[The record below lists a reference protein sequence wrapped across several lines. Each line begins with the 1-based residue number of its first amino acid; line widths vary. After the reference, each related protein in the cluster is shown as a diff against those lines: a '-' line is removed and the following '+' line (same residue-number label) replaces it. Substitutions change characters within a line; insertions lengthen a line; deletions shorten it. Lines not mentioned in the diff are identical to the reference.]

1 MALSKDDSKKI
12 QQFAKEGKQTKRI
25 FEDHFPH
32 LSYAEVATEVRDWGE
47 KSALGRMRMITS
59 RLNELAAA
67 DDKAQRTEMA
77 KEIQKLV
84 KELYKNH
91 KSSHDKLATIREA
104 LEG

>member
-1 MALSKDDSKKI
+1 MPISKADSKKI

-25 FEDHFPH
+25 VEDHFPQ
-32 LSYAEVATEVRDWGE
+32 LSYAEVAAVVRDWGE
-47 KSALGRMRMITS
+47 KSALGRMRMITA
-59 RLNELAAA
+59 RLNDIAAM
-67 DDKAQRTEMA
+67 DDETARTKMV
-77 KEIQKLV
+77 KEVQNLV

>member
-1 MALSKDDSKKI
+1 
-12 QQFAKEGKQTKRI
+12 
-25 FEDHFPH
+25 
-32 LSYAEVATEVRDWGE
+32 
-47 KSALGRMRMITS
+47 MITS
-59 RLNELAAA
+59 RLNELAAT

-77 KEIQKLV
+77 KEIQKSV